1 MAASMEG
8 IGSNAPFAPPASA
21 GATPQTPAPTASLP
35 PSAASSSMMED
46 EDALLARA
54 MAASMEGIG
63 SGSSGLF
70 GAAAAAAATEPTA
83 EEGANGRAP
92 RARVDGPLHF
102 EVSYNDTTHT
112 VVLDNNDGQL
122 LELKLVLEGKT
133 GVACEAQDLISW
145 PRETPTSDAD
155 ELAQYVATHGPTALY
170 LVSNGTD
177 FGSTTAAR
185 SRLSSDDFVSYESDG
200 GGSLGL
206 LPAGTSPED
215 AFQFGLEFSMRF
227 GSGGDLFHSESFHN
241 TLIAGVNSGMPVIL
255 YLHSDLAV
263 EGNIFCS
270 EVLMSEMVVSWMK
283 KNATVWGWDM
293 THPQ

>member
-1 MAASMEG
+1 MVFS
-8 IGSNAPFAPPASA
+8 PWF
-21 GATPQTPAPTASLP
+21 Q
-35 PSAASSSMMED
+35 
-46 EDALLARA
+46 
-54 MAASMEGIG
+54 
-63 SGSSGLF
+63 SGLKSSF
-70 GAAAAAAATEPTA
+70 IDVLAFLFFF
-83 EEGANGRAP
+83 
-92 RARVDGPLHF
+92 PLF
-102 EVSYNDTTHT
+102 SFF
-112 VVLDNNDGQL
+112 
-122 LELKLVLEGKT
+122 LK
-133 GVACEAQDLISW
+133 AQDLISW

-200 GGSLGL
+200 GGSVDFGGDSDDGDGGSGSRRSGGGGSAYTQISDDEDGGNDADDDIDAGSNGRKLGL

-293 THPQ
+293 THPQMYAHIHFPSTLFLFSS